1 MKNKK
6 WGKNNEETLKM
17 FLIDF
22 KDDLVNNIKSKV
34 LSDSV
39 AMNLPRHKFYYHLRS
54 DICKLPKLG
63 STTKNYWIARGW
75 NEEEAEEKRRKNKMG
90 NHSPMVIQHW
100 INKGYS
106 EEDAKFKIKS
116 MRKLNKEY
124 WLSRGYSEED
134 AINKVKEFQS
144 KQGIKGINTVKI
156 LRISN
161 PEKFDNKIEYWIN
174 KGYSE
179 EEAKIKLKNRQTTFS
194 LEKCIEKYGE
204 EKGRLKWVERQ
215 KIWKENLH
223 NNFEKYGDSRTP
235 SSKFASDCIKNIC
248 KKINIT
254 VPKKEKWI
262 FNYDGDNKSYDFT
275 LNNKIIEFNGDYW
288 HMNPKQYIPTDYNKS
303 LSMTAIEKWES
314 DNNKYKLAIK
324 NGYDILVI
332 WESEYK
338 QDKEKVIQECI
349 NFLNE

>member
-1 MKNKK
+1 MGKKK
-6 WGKNNEETLKM
+6 WGKNNKETLEM

-22 KDDLVNNIKSKV
+22 KDDLANNIKSDV
-34 LSDSV
+34 LSDSEL
-39 AMNLPRHKFYYHLRS
+39 MNLPRHTFYYYLRG
-54 DICKLPKLG
+54 DKCKLPPLG

-90 NHSPMVIQHW
+90 NNSPMVIQHW

-106 EEDAKFKIKS
+106 EEEAKLKIKS

-134 AINKVKEFQS
+134 AISEIKKFQS
-144 KQGIKGINTVKI
+144 CQGTKGIEVVKS

-174 KGYSE
+174 KGYNE
-179 EEAKIKLKNRQTTFS
+179 EESKEKLKERQTTFS

-204 EKGRLKWVERQ
+204 EKGILKWNERQ
-215 KIWKENLH
+215 SLWKKNLH
-223 NNFEKYGDSRTP
+223 KNFSKHGDSRTP
-235 SSKFASDCIKNIC
+235 SSKFANDCIKAIC
-248 KKINIT
+248 ERIGIMI
-254 VPKKEKWI
+254 PKKEKWI
-262 FNYDGDNKSYDFT
+262 FNYNGNNSSYDFT

-288 HMNPKQYIPTDYNKS
+288 HMNPKQYKPNDYNKS
-303 LSMTAIEKWES
+303 IRMTATEKWES
-314 DNNKYKLAIK
+314 DNSKYKLATK

-332 WESEYK
+332 WESDY
-338 QDKEKVIQECI
+338 
-349 NFLNE
+349 NEGRE